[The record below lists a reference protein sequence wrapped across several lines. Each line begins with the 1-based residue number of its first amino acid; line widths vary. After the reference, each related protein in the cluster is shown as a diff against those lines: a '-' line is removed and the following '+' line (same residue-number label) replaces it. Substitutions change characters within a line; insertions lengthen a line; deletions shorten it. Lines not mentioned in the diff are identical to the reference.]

1 MAQNVDVQY
10 VSFYATGSSALK
22 VTPVVPLKTEVL
34 PKQRKVKKLTLF
46 IDPMAVAAISL
57 ALVMSILLGVG
68 ITELNNVRQEEA
80 NMASYLNILQTEN
93 VTLQEAYAQGLD
105 LQMIED
111 NALALGMIPAEEAQ
125 QREIRLNAGDV
136 NP

>member
-1 MAQNVDVQY
+1 M
-10 VSFYATGSSALK
+10 
-22 VTPVVPLKTEVL
+22 
-34 PKQRKVKKLTLF
+34 
-46 IDPMAVAAISL
+46 AAISL